1 MVETDDDLYSRENI
15 NELIQTNS
23 IKSNRPSSERD
34 KKINAKERDLLASS
48 VFL

>member
-1 MVETDDDLYSRENI
+1 MVETDDDLYSRQNI

-34 KKINAKERDLLASS
+34 KK
-48 VFL
+48 